1 MSTRIVIELRAD
13 VVPKTAENF
22 RVLCTGERGFGYRG
36 SNIFKIVPNWYIKG
50 GDYINNDGS
59 GNESIYDEKLF
70 PNENYILKHDRPGNE
85 RRTYHPTNI
94 FGSRQMHHPRSIY
107 PINIRM
113 RDFFTGVV
121 SMIHGGDYTSGSQ
134 FCIYLSKAEWL
145 NNVQVVVGHVIDG
158 WNVVK
163 ELGTFDSLENGSPE
177 SVVKIFECGQLS

>member
-1 MSTRIVIELRAD
+1 MLIWIRNKNPRIFFDIDVNGSHFGRIVIELRAD

-36 SNIFKIVPNWYIKG
+36 SNILKIVPNWYIKG

-70 PNENYILKHDRPGNE
+70 PNENYILKHDRP
-85 RRTYHPTNI
+85 
-94 FGSRQMHHPRSIY
+94 
-107 PINIRM
+107 
-113 RDFFTGVV
+113 GVV

-163 ELGTFDSLENGSPE
+163 ELGTFDSLDNGSPE
-177 SVVKIFECGQLS
+177 SVIKIFECGQLSS